1 MKNRLL
7 LVLTILNVFQ
17 HTEIVIKEKFC
28 FLSEYMTCS
37 VSCFRNQMDY
47 QLTRA
52 LDVIHEV
59 IKNPPEKVSKN
70 KKSKDDL
77 KIEE

>member
-1 MKNRLL
+1 
-7 LVLTILNVFQ
+7 
-17 HTEIVIKEKFC
+17 
-28 FLSEYMTCS
+28 
-37 VSCFRNQMDY
+37 MDY

-59 IKNPPEKVSKN
+59 IKNPPEKVSKS

-77 KIEE
+77 KTEE